1 MKKIICIVF
10 LLYLGMHALAQD
22 AVIISE
28 GNFERGV
35 IQATNFVTVVMLK
48 DDGAL
53 KEYDAKDVESFI
65 WNGDTYQSK
74 PFIFGKKAEVRFFK
88 LLEAGTVNLY
98 AYGQPFIPEQAP
110 GAQTGPLVR
119 PNFDVGLG
127 SGGLGGTVA
136 IDLSRRKKATAMA
149 PRKIKSKVFYFIEKP
164 GTGPMAE
171 ISLNAG
177 KLRATKSLLLQ
188 KLNNDEDLAERIK
201 ATESFDEKNLLAFI
215 KSYNEAHKK

>member
-1 MKKIICIVF
+1 MKKFICIVF
-10 LLYLGMHALAQD
+10 LLSSAMPSLAQD

-48 DDGAL
+48 DDNTL

-65 WNGDTYQSK
+65 WNGDTYLSK

-98 AYGQPFIPEQAP
+98 AYGEPFILEQAP
-110 GAQTGPLVR
+110 EAQTGSLVGS
-119 PNFDVGLG
+119 NFGVGLG
-127 SGGLGGTVA
+127 SGGLGGTVS
-136 IDLSRRKKATAMA
+136 IDLSRRKKATARA
-149 PRKIKSKVFYFIEKP
+149 LRKIKSKVFYFIEKQ

-201 ATESFDEKNLLAFI
+201 ATESFDEKNLLAFV
-215 KSYNEAHKK
+215 KSYNETHKK